1 MTTVQDLVND
11 VRRMVYGT
19 LTEQINL
26 IEIGASAGSNTLKL
40 EMGVDGI
47 QKGMMLSS
55 GLNVWFVKAVSA
67 QDNEVYVIPG
77 YNGAP
82 IDPVEAGDIIYIRP
96 RMTDW
101 YAFNAINDEIRKLS
115 SSSQG
120 LYKVGQWQVLSDPIY
135 QTYDVPVEAQ
145 RMTRLV
151 RVRFRWPGTVDL
163 YSDLPTSAWRWMAE
177 DNRVQLLRNIPSGV
191 QVQFVYLSPFTA
203 ATSLLDDPVEDCG
216 LAETMLDLPPL
227 GAAVSLL
234 RTTEARRNQVQT
246 QGDARRAGE
255 VSATANS
262 NIAAQLDR
270 EYRDRVND
278 EYVRL
283 TARLPIFK
291 GI

>member
-1 MTTVQDLVND
+1 MTTIQDFAND

-19 LTEQINL
+19 LTEQIN
-26 IEIGASAGSNTLKL
+26 IAEIGASAGSRVLKL
-40 EMGVDGI
+40 ELGVDGI
-47 QKGMMLSS
+47 QKGMMISS
-55 GLNVWFVKAVSA
+55 GLNVWYVRGVSS
-67 QDNEVYVIPG
+67 QDNEAYVVPG

-82 IDPVEAGDIIYIRP
+82 LDPVTAGDIIYIRP

-115 SSSQG
+115 STSQG

-234 RTTEARRNQVQT
+234 RTTESRRNQVQT
-246 QGDARRAGE
+246 QGDPRRPGE

-262 NIAAQLDR
+262 SIASQLDR

-278 EYVRL
+278 EYARL
-283 TARLPIFK
+283 AARLPIFK
-291 GI
+291 GV